1 MRRANSVF
9 SPQERKAAVWALLM
23 AAAVASLGLV
33 VDRWSQPSIGP
44 DGAAA
49 YAYAP
54 AVGELDARP
63 VDLASGV

>member
-23 AAAVASLGLV
+23 AAAVASMGV
-33 VDRWSQPSIGP
+33 FADRWSQPSVGP
-44 DGAAA
+44 NGAAA

-54 AVGELDARP
+54 AAGVLDARP
-63 VDLASGV
+63 ADLAG